1 MKQTRKAQ
9 QLGNSPAAPN
19 AVAEEQMPPTEK
31 GETRAANEAET
42 RDHLLSRAK
51 RPFGV
56 VLKDFVQ
63 VPAAKPYDPAQPR
76 GAVLSTFVQRG
87 DLRGLQSYLFLCA
100 IISNGDG
107 DNGWSTTLPLAVWAR
122 VFGTTGTA
130 DPRSASASA
139 SKILTRL
146 ADRKLIERKRQG
158 RERKITVTLLH
169 PDGSGNPFT
178 RESDSGT
185 VHPYLKLSNAFWTEG
200 WYEKLDLP
208 ATAMLLVALQENPAG
223 FRLPTARMKLWYGW
237 SPDTAE
243 RGLKTLVD
251 LGLIDK
257 TYVLEKAPLSPTG
270 LTRTNVYKVLPP
282 FRRSDPDKKPRRR
295 RGAKASGSTG
305 TPRAPKKA
313 TTKSTTTR
321 NVTKKGAS

>member
-1 MKQTRKAQ
+1 MKQTSKAQ
-9 QLGNSPAAPN
+9 PIGNSPAVSV
-19 AVAEEQMPPTEK
+19 AVVEEQTPPADE
-31 GETRAANEAET
+31 EET
-42 RDHLLSRAK
+42 RDFLLSRAK
-51 RPFGV
+51 RPFAV

-76 GAVLSTFVQRG
+76 GAALSTFVQRG

-122 VFGTTGTA
+122 VFGTTRTA
-130 DPRSASASA
+130 DSRSASSSA

-146 ADRKLIERKRQG
+146 VDRKLIERKRQG

-169 PDGSGNPFT
+169 PDGSGDPFT
-178 RESDSGT
+178 RENASGT
-185 VHPYLKLSNAFWTEG
+185 VRPYLKLNNAYWKDG
-200 WYEKLDLP
+200 WYDKLDLP
-208 ATAMLLVALQENPAG
+208 ATAMLLVALHEDPAG

-243 RGLKTLVD
+243 RGMKTLVD
-251 LGLIDK
+251 LGLIEK

-270 LTRTNVYKVLPP
+270 LTRTNVYKVLAP
-282 FRRSDPDKKPRRR
+282 FRRSDPTKKPRRR
-295 RGAKASGSTG
+295 PRAKAVGSPST
-305 TPRAPKKA
+305 PKKLA
-313 TTKSTTTR
+313 TKSVTTKNST
-321 NVTKKGAS
+321 TKKGAS